1 MTASSP
7 ASIPDHVV
15 CRVENL
21 RTSFSHGKHWITSV
35 DDVSFDVP
43 KGKTLAVVG
52 ESGSGKSV
60 TSLSMLR
67 LLPNNGRITGGRVL
81 YRHATEGVMDLAHLS
96 ERRMRRIRGKNI
108 AMIFQEPMTSLNP
121 LFTVGDQI
129 AEMLMLHEPVT
140 RAQALERACTML
152 ELVEIPSA
160 RTRLNDYP
168 HQMSGGMRQRV
179 MIAMALVC
187 NPTLLIADEPTTA
200 LDVTVQAQIIALLGR
215 LQQELGMSILFITHN
230 LGVVAE
236 IAHEVVVLYAGRVA
250 EHAKVHDLFERQK
263 HPYTRGL
270 LACIP
275 DAKRDRAPD
284 GTRGRLRPIAG
295 NVPPAGRWPS
305 GCTFAPRCEYVDPQC
320 TQAVPPLVPTD
331 RGADHLSSCR
341 KHEQL

>member
-1 MTASSP
+1 MTVSDPRLSL
-7 ASIPDHVV
+7 PDDVA
-15 CRVENL
+15 CRVEGL
-21 RTSFSHGKHWITSV
+21 QTSFRQGRHWVKSI
-35 DDVSFDVP
+35 DGVSFDVP
-43 KGKTLAVVG
+43 RGRTLAIVG

-67 LLPNNGRITGGRVL
+67 LLPPNGRVVGGSVL
-81 YRHATEGVMDLAHLS
+81 YRDRAGSVHDLATLP
-96 ERRMRRIRGKNI
+96 ERRMRAIRGSGI

-129 AEMLMLHEPVT
+129 AEMVRLHEPVT
-140 RAQALERACTML
+140 RAAALERATRML

-160 RTRLNDYP
+160 ARRVHDYP

-200 LDVTVQAQIIALLGR
+200 LDVTIQAQIVALLQR
-215 LQQELGMSILFITHN
+215 LQGELGMSIVFITHN

-236 IAHEVVVLYAGRVA
+236 VAHDVVVMYAGRVA
-250 EHAKVHDLFERQK
+250 ERASVPDLFAHQK

-275 DAKRDRAPD
+275 NAARDRAPD
-284 GTRGRLRPIAG
+284 GRKLRLKPIFG
-295 NVPPAGRWPS
+295 NVPPAGRWPP
-305 GCTFAPRCEYVDPQC
+305 GCTFAPRCEFGDAGC
-320 TQAVPPLVPTD
+320 TRAVPPLVVA
-331 RGADHLSSCR
+331 GAAGHLSSCW
-341 KHEQL
+341 KQAQL